1 MSISREDAERV
12 ATEVR
17 SAETRTSAEIVCVL
31 ASSSLHLTALPM
43 LLAGVGALITPWIL
57 MAATAFSVQRLLSV
71 QIIVFCLLLAIF
83 AAPGVRT
90 ALLPSRARRAIAH
103 QAGMEQFVKRGL
115 ANPKSGP
122 AILIF
127 VSLAER
133 YARII
138 ANEQAARLIPDREW
152 RLALD
157 SLIAELRSGRI
168 ADGFI
173 SAIQKSEILLE
184 RHFPQTPGIS
194 ERHADR
200 LHVI

>member
-1 MSISREDAERV
+1 
-12 ATEVR
+12 
-17 SAETRTSAEIVCVL
+17 
-31 ASSSLHLTALPM
+31 
-43 LLAGVGALITPWIL
+43 
-57 MAATAFSVQRLLSV
+57 
-71 QIIVFCLLLAIF
+71 
-83 AAPGVRT
+83 
-90 ALLPSRARRAIAH
+90 
-103 QAGMEQFVKRGL
+103 MEQFFKRGL
-115 ANPKSGP
+115 ANSKSGP
-122 AILIF
+122 AILVF

-152 RLALD
+152 RVALD

-173 SAIQKSEILLE
+173 SAIEQSGNLLAE
-184 RHFPQTPGIS
+184 HFPDISGMS